1 MIRQSFF
8 ITAAALLLAPAA
20 SAQGPDGQ
28 AVQPQ
33 QPRPAAAQDMQA
45 PLNCAL
51 WAERERLG
59 ANYRHLAQA
68 QGRDTAET
76 WLKQQAT
83 AFNLHA
89 ARMGKTA
96 MPCPA

>member
-8 ITAAALLLAPAA
+8 TIAAALLLAPAA
-20 SAQGPDGQ
+20 SAHGPDGQ
-28 AVQPQ
+28 AVQQ
-33 QPRPAAAQDMQA
+33 QPQAAPAQNMQA

-59 ANYRHLAQA
+59 ANYRQLAQA

-96 MPCPA
+96 LPCPA